1 MGRPPANGGP
11 VFRFLPAEVA
21 TMEKTLD
28 DSKGSAPSR
37 DSIQAL
43 ADAFSAGPE
52 RAGKTSVQYKQVW
65 NWFQNRRHAVKK
77 HSKLIDK
84 PGAVAP
90 LAPVEVFAPK
100 RAAIT
105 SAAVPSGGK
114 GNEPPKMEFE
124 AKSSRDKAWY
134 DVDSF
139 SGHRM
144 LESGDP
150 EVRVR
155 FAGFGPE
162 EDEWVNVR
170 TGVRQRSL
178 PCEAAECV
186 AVLPGDLILCFQEGS
201 EQALYFDAR
210 IKEVERRRHDVR
222 GCRCRFL
229 VQYDHDGVVEIV
241 PLRKVCRRPETE
253 YRLTGKT
260 LGDASTTVLGAVP
273 IAMCTEDKAVLMDPN
288 TSQQGNQ
295 ASDTT

>member
-1 MGRPPANGGP
+1 MQLVPLKRC
-11 VFRFLPAEVA
+11 VLYFVA
-21 TMEKTLD
+21 LV
-28 DSKGSAPSR
+28 APSNFEV
-37 DSIQAL
+37 SL
-43 ADAFSAGPE
+43 AF
-52 RAGKTSVQYKQVW
+52 QVW

-77 HSKLIDK
+77 SSKMTDK
-84 PGAVAP
+84 PIVVVP
-90 LAPVEVFAPK
+90 QAPVEVSVPNRAP
-100 RAAIT
+100 T
-105 SAAVPSGGK
+105 VVAVPSGGK
-114 GNEPPKMEFE
+114 VIEPQKMEFE

-134 DVDSF
+134 DVESF
-139 SGHRM
+139 SGHR
-144 LESGDP
+144 LVESADP

-229 VQYDHDGVVEIV
+229 VEYDHDKVVEIV

-253 YRLTGKT
+253 YRLQGKSVSDVPGT
-260 LGDASTTVLGAVP
+260 QESPAVFGTAPVALAVEEKALIVDSSTPQHVET
-273 IAMCTEDKAVLMDPN
+273 N
-288 TSQQGNQ
+288 
-295 ASDTT
+295 